1 MDTTTSGHAAAL
13 WVGLHL
19 LLLMV
24 LSGLVVRL
32 RQKHKIALG
41 DGGIPELARAIRTF
55 GNAAE
60 YVPTGMA
67 ALAVMAVVAA
77 PAAAVHIVGFL
88 LFAGRLTHG
97 IGLFNTGGA
106 SIPRAL
112 GIVLTWLGYL
122 FAAVVLL
129 LYAIA

>member
-1 MDTTTSGHAAAL
+1 MDLTTSGHAAAL
-13 WVGLHL
+13 WVGLNL
-19 LLLMV
+19 LLLLL
-24 LSGLVVRL
+24 LSGLVVRV

-55 GNAAE
+55 GNATE

-67 ALAVMAVVAA
+67 ALAVLAVVNASVAA
-77 PAAAVHIVGFL
+77 IHIVGLL
-88 LFAGRLTHG
+88 LFAGRLIHAV
-97 IGLFNTGGA
+97 GLFNTGGA
-106 SIPRAL
+106 SVPRAL

>member
-1 MDTTTSGHAAAL
+1 MDPASGHAAAL
-13 WVGLHL
+13 WVGLNLIL
-19 LLLMV
+19 LLI

-41 DGGIPELARAIRTF
+41 DGGIPELARAVRTF

-60 YVPTGMA
+60 YVPTGMV
-67 ALAVMAVVAA
+67 ALAVLAIVSA
-77 PAAAVHIVGFL
+77 PAVAIHIVGVL
-88 LFAGRLTHG
+88 LFAGRLIHG
-97 IGLFNTGGA
+97 VGLFNTGGA

-112 GIVLTWLGYL
+112 GIVLTWVGYL